1 MKAVNKIPGRRGGGN
16 AGSRRQPEKTREQI
30 LEAALAEFSQK
41 GLGGARIDAIASRAG
56 VNKRMIYHYFGNKDE
71 LFSTVLISAYEAF
84 RQNDASLTTADLDP
98 LEGMHKL
105 VEFTFNYMQENRH
118 LVALLNSA
126 NLHRGRHL
134 QNSDRIRELYSP
146 LIDMIAALLLR
157 GERSGIFRTG
167 VDPVNLYISIAGL
180 AYFYFSNIHTLSAVF
195 GRDLED
201 PALVESQRRHVVE
214 LVLASLRVGAGPELQ
229 PGGQE

>member
-1 MKAVNKIPGRRGGGN
+1 MEAVNKIPGRRSGGH

-30 LEAALAEFSQK
+30 LEAALAEFSLK
-41 GLGGARIDAIASRAG
+41 GLGGARVDAIAGRAG

-71 LFSTVLISAYEAF
+71 LFSAVLIHAYETF
-84 RQNDASLTTADLDP
+84 RQNDASLTMADLDP
-98 LEGMHKL
+98 LEGMRKL
-105 VEFTFNYMQENRH
+105 VEFTFNYVQENRH

-134 QNSDRIRELYSP
+134 QNSERIRELYSP

-167 VDPVNLYISIAGL
+167 IDPVNLYISIAGQ
-180 AYFYFSNIHTLSAVF
+180 AYFYFSNVHTLSAVF

-201 PALVESQRRHVVE
+201 PAFIESHRRHVVD
-214 LVLASLRVGAGPELQ
+214 LLLASLRSGADLDAAEQ
-229 PGGQE
+229 K

>member
-1 MKAVNKIPGRRGGGN
+1 MQAVNKIPGRRGGGR
-16 AGSRRQPEKTREQI
+16 AGSRRQPEKTRQQI
-30 LEAALAEFSQK
+30 LKAALVEFSQK
-41 GLGGARIDAIASRAG
+41 GLGGARVDAIANRAD

-71 LFSTVLISAYEAF
+71 LFSAVLIHVYEAF
-84 RQNDASLTTADLDP
+84 RQYDASLTVADLDP
-98 LEGMHKL
+98 VEAMRKL
-105 VEFTFNYMQENRH
+105 VDYTFTYVLENRH

-126 NLHRGRHL
+126 NLHGGRHL
-134 QNSDRIRELYSP
+134 QNSTRIRELYSP

-167 VDPVNLYISIAGL
+167 IDPVNLYISIASL

-201 PALVESQRRHVVE
+201 PAMIESQRHHVVE
-214 LVLASLRVGAGPELQ
+214 LVLVSLRSGDSN
-229 PGGQE
+229 

>member
-1 MKAVNKIPGRRGGGN
+1 MEAVNKIPGRRGGGN

-30 LEAALAEFSQK
+30 LEAALSEFSQK
-41 GLGGARIDAIASRAG
+41 GLGGARVDAIADRAG

-71 LFSTVLISAYEAF
+71 LFSAVLIRAYEAF
-84 RQNDASLTTADLDP
+84 RQYDASLTVADLDP
-98 LEGMHKL
+98 IEGMRKL
-105 VEFTFNYMQENRH
+105 VEFTFDYVRENRQ

-134 QNSDRIRELYSP
+134 QNSERIRELYSP

-167 VDPVNLYISIAGL
+167 IDPVNLYISIASL

-201 PALVESQRRHVVE
+201 ADLIERQRRHVVD
-214 LVLASLRVGAGPELQ
+214 LVLAALRSGDSN
-229 PGGQE
+229 

>member
-1 MKAVNKIPGRRGGGN
+1 
-16 AGSRRQPEKTREQI
+16 
-30 LEAALAEFSQK
+30 
-41 GLGGARIDAIASRAG
+41 
-56 VNKRMIYHYFGNKDE
+56 
-71 LFSTVLISAYEAF
+71 VLIRAYEAF
-84 RQNDASLTTADLDP
+84 RQYDASLTVADLDP
-98 LEGMHKL
+98 IEGMRKL
-105 VEFTFNYMQENRH
+105 VEFTFDYVRENRQ

-134 QNSDRIRELYSP
+134 QNSERIRELYSP

-167 VDPVNLYISIAGL
+167 IDPVNLYISIASL

-201 PALVESQRRHVVE
+201 ADLIERQRRHVVD
-214 LVLASLRVGAGPELQ
+214 LVLAALRSGDSN
-229 PGGQE
+229 